1 VRGGCRYLHPPLTVP
16 THRYSLFCTCFMTKC
31 LSASV
36 QHPGVPTHKQA
47 HPCSLCTPH
56 SLPSVALPSSPAHRE
71 KSAGSASPKGD
82 MSCKHPKA
90 AYFGIGSQTHGGG
103 GAEILPHSPWHR
115 PSNHQRVPS
124 FGCFSWILCQ
134 IPTSL
139 ACTGGLVLRL
149 YRRAGCMLSMPFNLP
164 VSRCVV
170 AMLTLEHPA
179 QLCQGLTHS

>member
-1 VRGGCRYLHPPLTVP
+1 MRGGCRYLHPPLTVP

-103 GAEILPHSPWHR
+103 GQKSSPTAHDTDLPITKGYLHSAASHE
-115 PSNHQRVPS
+115 S
-124 FGCFSWILCQ
+124 FAK
-134 IPTSL
+134 SL
-139 ACTGGLVLRL
+139 PVWLVLE
-149 YRRAGCMLSMPFNLP
+149 ALS
-164 VSRCVV
+164 C
-170 AMLTLEHPA
+170 ACIE
-179 QLCQGLTHS
+179 GLAVC

>member
-1 VRGGCRYLHPPLTVP
+1 MISTWHQDRVRGGCRYLHPPLTVP

-71 KSAGSASPKGD
+71 KSAGSASPKSD

-103 GAEILPHSPWHR
+103 GGRNPPPQPMTQTFQSPKGTFIRLLLMNPLPNPYQSGLYWR
-115 PSNHQRVPS
+115 PCP
-124 FGCFSWILCQ
+124 
-134 IPTSL
+134 
-139 ACTGGLVLRL
+139 ALV
-149 YRRAGCMLSMPFNLP
+149 
-164 VSRCVV
+164 
-170 AMLTLEHPA
+170 
-179 QLCQGLTHS
+179 